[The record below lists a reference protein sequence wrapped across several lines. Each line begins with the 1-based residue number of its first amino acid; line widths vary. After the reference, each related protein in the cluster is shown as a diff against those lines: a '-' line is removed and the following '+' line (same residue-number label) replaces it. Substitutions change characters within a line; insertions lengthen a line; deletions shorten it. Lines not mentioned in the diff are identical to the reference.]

1 MDIHEYI
8 TYHLDK
14 YDFDIRKSG
23 YARFSDQKCTPD
35 IVSFVAD
42 CIVNISTVCP
52 IFTIKDIWQS
62 QYFIRNTRAFF
73 NKPWAN
79 DERAKHE
86 YDKVIAQPLNLLA
99 YAHIIKEVKGQ
110 SRQKSYIVEDE
121 LLLDYVSRRDHNAY
135 EFLLQYFTKVLED
148 SGFMK
153 YFREYLT
160 AYKINVGV
168 ARSELYR
175 RFHIML
181 DGNTPTH
188 SELDTKRIFHKI
200 FNVLACANCVP
211 GSKGSHNIMF
221 SDLMYNRTNMRDLNK
236 PKEMS
241 RQEYKVITS
250 NNSEDEERNS
260 IINEYYVRKTLNQ
273 VRKIE
278 LCSEVHDSWGLGE
291 ATQVHHIFPK
301 HDYPILS
308 ATVENLIKL
317 TATQHYTKAHPKN
330 NTQQVCA
337 DYQRVCLLSK
347 ADTIKASIQKNGE
360 SFYRKV
366 SFINVINEGYN
377 LDLSTKLDFN
387 QIKEEINKQYR
398 IIVSSS
404 YFPKMVAD
412 ISSSMINGHS
422 DCPK

>member
-1 MDIHEYI
+1 MDIFEYI
-8 TYHLDK
+8 TLHLK
-14 YDFDIRKSG
+14 KFDFDIRKSG

-35 IVSFVAD
+35 IVSFIAD
-42 CIVNISTVCP
+42 CIINISSLCP

-62 QYFIRNTRAFF
+62 QYFVRNTHAFF

-79 DERAKHE
+79 DDRAKHE

-99 YAHIIKEVKGQ
+99 YAHIIKEVGGK
-110 SRQKSYIVEDE
+110 SRKKSYIVEDE
-121 LLLDYVSRRDHNAY
+121 LLLDYVSRRDYNAY
-135 EFLLQYFTKVLED
+135 EFLLKYFTKVLVD
-148 SGFMK
+148 SDFIK
-153 YFREYLT
+153 YFHEYLT
-160 AYKINVGV
+160 DYKVNLDI
-168 ARSELYR
+168 ARSEIYN

-188 SELDTKRIFHKI
+188 SKYDTKRIFHKI

-211 GSKGSHNIMF
+211 GSKGANNMMY
-221 SDLMYNRTNMRDLNK
+221 SDLMYNRTNMRDINK

-241 RQEYKVITS
+241 RQEYKETTYQMSNDKEHENCIT
-250 NNSEDEERNS
+250 D
-260 IINEYYVRKTLNQ
+260 YYVQKALNQ

-278 LCSEVHDSWGLGE
+278 TCSEVHDSWGHGK

-301 HDYPILS
+301 HEYPILS

-317 TATQHYTKAHPKN
+317 TPTQHFTKAHPN
-330 NTQQVCA
+330 NKTQQVCR
-337 DYQRVCLLSK
+337 DYQRVCLLST
-347 ADTIKASIQKNGE
+347 ADTIKNSIQKNGE
-360 SFYRKV
+360 SFYRKE

-377 LDLSTKLDFN
+377 LDLTTKLDFN
-387 QIKEEINKQYR
+387 RIKEEINKQYR
-398 IIVSSS
+398 IIISSS

-412 ISSSMINGHS
+412 NNRSMRNEHS